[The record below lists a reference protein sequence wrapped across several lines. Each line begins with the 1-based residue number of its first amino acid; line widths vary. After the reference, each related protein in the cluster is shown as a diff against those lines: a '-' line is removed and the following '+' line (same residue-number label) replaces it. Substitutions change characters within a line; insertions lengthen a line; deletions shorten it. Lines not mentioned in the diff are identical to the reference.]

1 MKKNFY
7 GLAVLLILLATSCWG
22 QEPIGNGQREVA
34 VTFDDLP
41 AAGAYDLETT
51 RALNKKLLAVISA
64 NNIPAV
70 GFVTGS
76 RVHVGGAQDDARLKI
91 LSEWLDQGLELGN
104 HTYGHRDFHTLSLAA
119 FKDEVIRGESVVEP
133 LLKARGKKLRYFRFP
148 FLHSGRT
155 HSMKDAARRFLA
167 ERGYT
172 VAPVTHDN
180 QEWIFAN
187 VYDRASKSGDTKTLK
202 LIADSYLEYMKA
214 LFQYY
219 EELSKK
225 LFGYEIRQVLLL
237 HDNRLNADLF
247 EDLVKM
253 MRERGYKFVSLER
266 ALEDKAYSSPD
277 TYIGSKGPSALQRWA
292 ITRRLPHQSEPK
304 VPDHIQKMFATAN

>member
-1 MKKNFY
+1 MKKNFC
-7 GLAVLLILLATSCWG
+7 GLAVLLILLASSCWG
-22 QEPIGNGQREVA
+22 QEPIGNEQREVA

-51 RALNKKLLAVISA
+51 RALNKKLLAIISA

-76 RVHVGGAQDDARLKI
+76 RVYPGGARDSARLGI
-91 LSEWLDQGLELGN
+91 LSEWLDHGLELGN
-104 HTYGHRDFHTLSLAA
+104 HTFGHRDFHTISLTA
-119 FKDEVIRGESVVEP
+119 FKAEVIRGESVVEP

-148 FLHSGRT
+148 YLHTGRT
-155 HSMKDAARRFLA
+155 RSMKDAAQRFLS

-172 VAPVTHDN
+172 VAPVSHDN
-180 QEWIFAN
+180 QEWIFAI
-187 VYDRASKSGDTKTLK
+187 VYDRAWKSGDTKTVK

-277 TYIGSKGPSALQRWA
+277 TYVGSKGPSALQRWA
-292 ITRRLPHQSEPK
+292 ITRGLTHQSEPK
-304 VPDHIQKMFATAN
+304 VPDQIQRMFAAAN